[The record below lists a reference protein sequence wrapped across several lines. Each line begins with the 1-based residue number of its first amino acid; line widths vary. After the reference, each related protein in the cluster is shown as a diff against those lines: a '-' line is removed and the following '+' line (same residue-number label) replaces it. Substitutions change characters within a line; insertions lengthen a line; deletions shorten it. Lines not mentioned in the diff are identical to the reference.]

1 VIAVMPLLKSQP
13 VRLFLSEE
21 GNKRARNQSCVFR
34 HGQSVFQRAEFGILT
49 VDFHPDQEGEQQM
62 EWKKSLLA
70 LMLGSSVALAAC
82 GGGEE
87 EDAADN
93 TAVEDTETETETEAP
108 ATDEGTEETTASAGE
123 EVYQQS
129 CLSCH
134 GGNLEGGFG
143 PALDKIGA
151 EYSKDE
157 ILDIIHNGKGQMPAN
172 VVEGEEAEAVASWLA
187 EKK

>member
-1 VIAVMPLLKSQP
+1 M
-13 VRLFLSEE
+13 
-21 GNKRARNQSCVFR
+21 
-34 HGQSVFQRAEFGILT
+34 EF
-49 VDFHPDQEGEQQM
+49 
-62 EWKKSLLA
+62 KKSVLA
-70 LMLGSSVALAAC
+70 LMLGSSIMLAAC
-82 GGGEE
+82 GGGD
-87 EDAADN
+87 DAAKD
-93 TAVEDTETETETEAP
+93 TADDATVEETETEAP

-143 PALDKIGA
+143 PALDKAGA

-157 ILDIIHNGKGQMPAN
+157 ILDIIHNGKGQMPPN
-172 VVEGEEAEAVASWLA
+172 VVEGEEAEAVAAWLA